1 MQSSLAS
8 LAALAACAWSW
19 CGCAASVAGAARRIE
34 GDARVPQL
42 ETAQATRAAELQ
54 AALLAGMETG
64 RVAGAVALVGRG
76 EGTLAFA
83 AAGLRSVQPRAEA
96 ANRDTVWDL
105 ASLTKPLATASC
117 VLALVDA
124 GILVLDA
131 PVARWL
137 PEFGE
142 AGKESITVEHLLRHA
157 SGLPAANPMDD
168 YARGPDEAWRCIC
181 ASTTS
186 SRPGARRVYSDVGYI
201 VLGKLVERVDGGSL
215 EDSVHRRVLEPC
227 GMRTACFN
235 PGEGLLE
242 RCAPTEAN
250 GGSMLRGSVHD
261 PRARA
266 LGGVAGHAGLFGTV
280 DDVARWCRMV
290 LRGGDSDGVRVLS
303 AQACRLLLEPS
314 ALEPGSAP
322 RTIALDADPGN
333 AARGGSFPAG
343 TSCGHTGFTGGSLW
357 LDPATRG
364 FVVVL
369 SSRLHPDGQGDAKP
383 LRRASAEAAWR
394 MLASE

>member
-1 MQSSLAS
+1 M
-8 LAALAACAWSW
+8 
-19 CGCAASVAGAARRIE
+19 ARM
-34 GDARVPQL
+34 
-42 ETAQATRAAELQ
+42 AELQ
-54 AALLAGMETG
+54 SALLAGMESG

-186 SRPGARRVYSDVGYI
+186 SRPGDTGRRGRG
-201 VLGKLVERVDGGSL
+201 LPGPPRTVER
-215 EDSVHRRVLEPC
+215 R
-227 GMRTACFN
+227 
-235 PGEGLLE
+235 
-242 RCAPTEAN
+242 
-250 GGSMLRGSVHD
+250 
-261 PRARA
+261 
-266 LGGVAGHAGLFGTV
+266 
-280 DDVARWCRMV
+280 
-290 LRGGDSDGVRVLS
+290 
-303 AQACRLLLEPS
+303 
-314 ALEPGSAP
+314 
-322 RTIALDADPGN
+322 
-333 AARGGSFPAG
+333 
-343 TSCGHTGFTGGSLW
+343 
-357 LDPATRG
+357 
-364 FVVVL
+364 
-369 SSRLHPDGQGDAKP
+369 
-383 LRRASAEAAWR
+383 
-394 MLASE
+394 